1 VSAPKSWQ
9 AAKESLQMNKFF
21 ACAALV
27 GALGLAANA
36 QAGVK
41 IGTLTCH
48 EASGWGFVF
57 GSSHQVRCTF
67 SNGHH
72 VERYEGSISKF
83 GVDIG
88 YQQSGV
94 LIWQVIAPDD
104 HPSRGALAG
113 HYGGVTA
120 GAAVGVGLDANALVG
135 GFERSFALQPV
146 SIEGMNGLNVAAG
159 IGELTL
165 RSHARD

>member
-1 VSAPKSWQ
+1 
-9 AAKESLQMNKFF
+9 
-21 ACAALV
+21 
-27 GALGLAANA
+27 
-36 QAGVK
+36 
-41 IGTLTCH
+41 
-48 EASGWGFVF
+48 
-57 GSSHQVRCTF
+57 VRCTF
-67 SNGHH
+67 TNKDH

-94 LIWQVIAPDD
+94 LIWEVIAPGE
-104 HPSRGALAG
+104 HPSLGALAG

-135 GFERSFALQPV
+135 GFERSIALQPV

>member
-1 VSAPKSWQ
+1 MK
-9 AAKESLQMNKFF
+9 KLL

-27 GALGLAANA
+27 GGLALAAQA

-41 IGTLTCH
+41 VGTLTCH

-57 GSSHQVRCTF
+57 GSSHQLRCVF
-67 SNGHH
+67 SNRDHA
-72 VERYEGSISKF
+72 ERYEGSISKF
-83 GVDIG
+83 GVDVG

-94 LIWQVIAPDD
+94 LIWEVVAPHV
-104 HPSRGALAG
+104 HPGHGALAG
-113 HYGGVTA
+113 HYAGGTA

-135 GFERSFALQPV
+135 GFDHSIALQPV
-146 SIEGMNGLNVAAG
+146 SIQGMNGLNVAAG

-165 RSHARD
+165 RSADRRD